1 MSDYN
6 IKNFSAIVDTSQLP
20 SKLSEGIKAAAIER
34 LMEVVL
40 LRKHF
45 YVDTGTMDEGSSKYT
60 YEVMDR
66 STAAYDRAQGTD
78 VTLDNEG
85 ATESSVDVTEI
96 MKGFSLTWPADNL
109 KKIGMRVA
117 KTKEYVSLVKDREDL
132 KIATALIASSALT
145 STVSAAAALSA
156 SDANPIKNIKEAKR
170 KVRALM
176 GGVNP
181 NLLLIEDEN
190 LEELAVIVGSNDWYK
205 MTEESVRTGELP
217 TFMGLKIVAL
227 PTGKLTH
234 GTAVVCL
241 GGPNGCLHLGQAH
254 DTRIKIFDDNK
265 KHATEVHVYE
275 RVAPAVV
282 RADAGAKITGW

>member
-20 SKLSEGIKAAAIER
+20 TKLSEGIKAAAIER

-45 YVDTGTMDEGSSKYT
+45 YVDTGTMDEGSTTFT
-60 YEVMDR
+60 YNVMDR
-66 STAAYDRAQGTD
+66 STAAYDRVQGTD
-78 VTLDNEG
+78 VTLDNEDVS
-85 ATESSVDVTEI
+85 ESSVTVSEI
-96 MKGFSLTWPADNL
+96 TKGFSMSWPADNL
-109 KKIGMRVA
+109 KKINLRVA
-117 KTKEYVSLVKDREDL
+117 KTKEYVNLVKDREDL
-132 KIATALIASSALT
+132 KIATALIASGALT
-145 STVSAAAALSA
+145 STVSASAALSA

-176 GGVNP
+176 GGQNP

-234 GTAVVCL
+234 GTAVVCM

-254 DTRIKIFDDNK
+254 DTRIKIFDDPK

-275 RVAPAVV
+275 RVVPAVI

>member
-1 MSDYN
+1 MPDYN

-45 YVDTGTMDEGSSKYT
+45 YVDTGSMDEGSSKFT
-60 YEVMDR
+60 FEVMDR

-78 VTLDNEG
+78 VTLDDEG
-85 ATESSVDVTEI
+85 VTESSVDVLEL

-109 KKIGMRVA
+109 KKIGLRVA

-132 KIATALIASSALT
+132 KIATALMASGALT
-145 STVSAAAALSA
+145 STVSAAAEMSA
-156 SDANPIKNIKEAKR
+156 SNANPIKNIKEAKR

-234 GTAVVCL
+234 GSAVVCL

-254 DTRIKIFDDNK
+254 DTRIKIFDDHK

-275 RVAPAVV
+275 RVVPGIV
-282 RADAGAKITGW
+282 RADAGALITGW